1 MSAKKTNKVTVGKYS
16 YYLDGYLKSNL
27 NNIKKIVKQDWDFVF
42 LIDGMEG
49 GGKSTFTIQLA
60 LYLDPTLDL
69 SRIVFDAEE
78 FEKAILKAE
87 KYQAIIYD
95 EAITGL
101 YSREAMQY
109 INTSL
114 TKLLAQIRQKNLFIF
129 VLMPTFFD
137 MDKYV
142 AMWRSRGLFHI
153 YTKNFQRGY
162 FIFYDHETKKD
173 LYAVAKK
180 YYNYHMRKPTFK
192 GRFTS
197 FNPFDKEYRKKK
209 LDAITKRCDMQINPM
224 YQRDKLIQVMYYELG
239 LSQLDIGKFAGLGQ
253 STIQF
258 VCSKGRKFFG
268 ERKSTSN
275 QSHTHINLKGKS
287 GKWGKGKGKIEYT
300 KA

>member
-1 MSAKKTNKVTVGKYS
+1 MAKKKTNIVTVGKHK

-27 NNIKKIVKQDWDFVF
+27 NNIRKIVKQDWDFVF

-60 LYLDPTLDL
+60 LYLDPTLNM
-69 SRIVFDAEE
+69 SRIVFDAVE
-78 FEKAILKAE
+78 FEKEILKAE

-162 FIFYDHETKKD
+162 FVFYDHETKKD

-197 FNPFDKEYRKKK
+197 FNPFDKEYRAKK
-209 LDAITKRCDMQINPM
+209 LKAIMDRADMQINPM
-224 YQRDKLIQVMYYELG
+224 FQRDKLIQVMYYELG
-239 LSQLDIGKFAGLGQ
+239 LSQVDICKYAGLGH

-258 VCSKGRKFFG
+258 VCSKGRKLFG
-268 ERKSTSN
+268 ERKTTPHHLSIRS
-275 QSHTHINLKGKS
+275 NLK
-287 GKWGKGKGKIEYT
+287 
-300 KA
+300 